1 MKKITLALLSVLLIT
16 ALGGCKSTTPQ
27 TADKNVK
34 PALMWFDAEANFERF
49 SYPDSIDY
57 YLTKIKSLGFTHA
70 VVDVRP
76 ITGEVLFDTEFAPK
90 MREWQGY
97 ERKDFDYLGHF
108 IKKAHELGIEVHA
121 SLNVF
126 VAGHNYFDRGLVYS
140 THPEWASVVYTPE
153 GMTSITNEKKKYSA
167 MVNPINEDFR
177 THILNVLKD
186 LVKRYPDLDGLMLD
200 RVRYD
205 GISADFSDISRQQ
218 FEAYVGQKV
227 EKFPASIF

>member
-76 ITGEVLFDTEFAPK
+76 ITGEVLFDTEFANGK
-90 MREWQGY
+90 DMNVKTLTIWDILS
-97 ERKDFDYLGHF
+97 RKRMNW
-108 IKKAHELGIEVHA
+108 E
-121 SLNVF
+121 
-126 VAGHNYFDRGLVYS
+126 
-140 THPEWASVVYTPE
+140 
-153 GMTSITNEKKKYSA
+153 
-167 MVNPINEDFR
+167 
-177 THILNVLKD
+177 
-186 LVKRYPDLDGLMLD
+186 
-200 RVRYD
+200 
-205 GISADFSDISRQQ
+205 
-218 FEAYVGQKV
+218 
-227 EKFPASIF
+227 

>member
-1 MKKITLALLSVLLIT
+1 MRKITIILFSSLLII
-16 ALGGCKSTTPQ
+16 ALGACKSATP
-27 TADKNVK
+27 KVENNK

-49 SYPDSIDY
+49 SNPDSIDY
-57 YLTKIKSLGFTHA
+57 YLAKIKSL
-70 VVDVRP
+70 VSPMLSSMCVPSLVKCCSIRSLLPKCVR
-76 ITGEVLFDTEFAPK
+76 
-90 MREWQGY
+90 QGY

-108 IKKAHELGIEVHA
+108 IKKAHELGIQVHA

-140 THPEWASVVYTPE
+140 THLEWASIVYTPE
-153 GMTSITNEKKKYSA
+153 GITSITNEKKKYSA
-167 MVNPINEDFR
+167 MVNPVNEEFQ

-205 GISADFSDISRQQ
+205 GITADFSALSRQK
-218 FEAYVGQKV
+218 FEAYIGRK
-227 EKFPASIF
+227 

>member
-49 SYPDSIDY
+49 SHPDSIDY
-57 YLTKIKSLGFTHA
+57 YLTKIKSLGFTHT

-97 ERKDFDYLGHF
+97 LSRKRMNW
-108 IKKAHELGIEVHA
+108 E
-121 SLNVF
+121 
-126 VAGHNYFDRGLVYS
+126 
-140 THPEWASVVYTPE
+140 
-153 GMTSITNEKKKYSA
+153 
-167 MVNPINEDFR
+167 
-177 THILNVLKD
+177 
-186 LVKRYPDLDGLMLD
+186 
-200 RVRYD
+200 
-205 GISADFSDISRQQ
+205 
-218 FEAYVGQKV
+218 
-227 EKFPASIF
+227 